1 MEVKKIMGNC
11 MMKTSRSRQLKEEEI
26 EEQLEEIGNREAA
39 NEFEKE
45 NEVGKGSSS
54 IKVKIVLTKEE
65 LQLFLLKLKN
75 NSNGGKSLEDV
86 LAEMEKARSGNVD
99 SWRPSLESIME
110 DVDQAEGLEMDNRS

>member
-1 MEVKKIMGNC
+1 

-26 EEQLEEIGNREAA
+26 EEQLEEIRNREAA
-39 NEFEKE
+39 TEFEKE
-45 NEVGKGSSS
+45 NEVGKGS

-75 NSNGGKSLEDV
+75 NNGGKSLEDL
-86 LAEMEKARSGNVD
+86 LAEMEKARSGKVD

-110 DVDQAEGLEMDNRS
+110 DVDPEGLEMDRS